1 MKFEWDAAKDRSN
14 QRKHGLSFGEA
25 QYLFESEDNYLE
37 IFDEVHSNTE
47 DRYIGI
53 GPISRGVVVVVYIE
67 RDEDCI
73 RIIGAR
79 FATNREQELYRTYVD
94 EER

>member
-25 QYLFESEDNYLE
+25 QCHFDSGANYLE
-37 IFDEVHSNTE
+37 IFDEIHSISE

-53 GPISRGVVVVVYIE
+53 GWVSRGVVVVVYTVQ
-67 RDEDCI
+67 DDDCV

-79 FATNREQELYRTYVD
+79 FATRAEQELYRTYMD

>member
-25 QYLFESEDNYLE
+25 QRLFESGDNYLE
-37 IFDEVHSNTE
+37 IFDEIHSSTE

-53 GPISRGVVVVVYIE
+53 GPISRGVVVVVYTE
-67 RDEDCI
+67 RDEECI
-73 RIIGAR
+73 RIVGAR
-79 FATNREQELYRTYVD
+79 FATKPEQELYRTYMD
-94 EER
+94 GKR